1 MYLLINILKRIIFL
15 ITQRIVESNQKND
28 PQVAIFAFDRI
39 ALKIMIYG
47 QFEKEELNVLRRE
60 VFSKIDPQKHCL
72 DIGANIG
79 NHSLAFAKHFSVVHA
94 FEPNERTFNLL
105 KINSKLVSNIIPY
118 NIGASNCNATFDA
131 SENNTNYGNTRI
143 IDKSQEAFDITTIQF
158 ECKILDEYLPQEVIE
173 RIGFIKIDVEG
184 HEHASLL
191 GCRKIIE
198 SYKPVIV
205 FELLK
210 EDISNNSSDV
220 YNYLKN
226 MGYSCFYEMNNSVL
240 FRKKLQK
247 MDNIKYKKY
256 KMIVASC
263 FSILD

>member
-1 MYLLINILKRIIFL
+1 M
-15 ITQRIVESNQKND
+15 
-28 PQVAIFAFDRI
+28 
-39 ALKIMIYG
+39 
-47 QFEKEELNVLRRE
+47 
-60 VFSKIDPQKHCL
+60 
-72 DIGANIG
+72 
-79 NHSLAFAKHFSVVHA
+79 
-94 FEPNERTFNLL
+94 
-105 KINSKLVSNIIPY
+105 
-118 NIGASNCNATFDA
+118 
-131 SENNTNYGNTRI
+131 
-143 IDKSQEAFDITTIQF
+143 
-158 ECKILDEYLPQEVIE
+158 PQEVIE

-226 MGYSCFYEMNNSVL
+226 MGYCFYEMNNSVL